1 MCFRLRHGMRRVR
14 RVRVKRSLFWS
25 LKADGRRKLPALGR
39 AADPARPLFKEGEM
53 MKRFLNSAAA
63 GAIFALAALAT
74 TATALVVTGRISA
87 NNREIF
93 QVGIAAVT
101 PEQGITAT
109 ASGTQA
115 TSYQLSAGVSFVTTV
130 ATIGD
135 GVRLPSITAIG
146 PPTNLDGSLN
156 VIVVNNTANSMNV
169 FPFLATDVIVSNG
182 VAAGAGAALAIA
194 ALKSADC
201 WASTALGRWYCTVG

>member
-1 MCFRLRHGMRRVR
+1 
-14 RVRVKRSLFWS
+14 
-25 LKADGRRKLPALGR
+25 
-39 AADPARPLFKEGEM
+39 

-63 GAIFALAALAT
+63 GVIFALAA
-74 TATALVVTGRISA
+74 VVTTSMALTIAGRVSV
-87 NNREIF
+87 NNRDIF
-93 QVGIAAVT
+93 QVGIQAAT

-109 ASGTQA
+109 PSGTQA
-115 TSYQLSAGVSFVTTV
+115 NSYQLTAGVSFVTTV
-130 ATIGD
+130 ATIAD
-135 GVRLPSITAIG
+135 GVKLPSITAIG
-146 PPTNLDGSLN
+146 PPTNLDGSIN

-182 VAAGAGAALAIA
+182 TAGGAGAALAIA

>member
-1 MCFRLRHGMRRVR
+1 
-14 RVRVKRSLFWS
+14 
-25 LKADGRRKLPALGR
+25 
-39 AADPARPLFKEGEM
+39 

-93 QVGIAAVT
+93 QVGIQAVT

-109 ASGTQA
+109 PSGTQA

-135 GVRLPSITAIG
+135 GVKLPSITAIG
-146 PPTNLDGSLN
+146 APTNLDGAIN
-156 VIVVNNTANSMNV
+156 IIVVNNTANSMNV
-169 FPFLATDVIVSNG
+169 FPFAATDVIVSNG
-182 VAAGAGAALAIA
+182 TAGGAGAALAIA
-194 ALKSADC
+194 TLKSADC

>member
-1 MCFRLRHGMRRVR
+1 
-14 RVRVKRSLFWS
+14 
-25 LKADGRRKLPALGR
+25 
-39 AADPARPLFKEGEM
+39 
-53 MKRFLNSAAA
+53 MKRFLNSAAC
-63 GAIFALAALAT
+63 GVIFALAVLAT
-74 TATALVVTGRISA
+74 SATALVISGRISQ

-93 QVGIAAVT
+93 QVGIQAMT

-109 ASGTQA
+109 PSGTQV

-146 PPTNLDGSLN
+146 PPTNLDGAIN

-169 FPFLATDVIVSNG
+169 FPFAATDVIVSAG
-182 VAAGAGAALAIA
+182 VAGAAGAALAVGT
-194 ALKSADC
+194 LKNADC

>member
-1 MCFRLRHGMRRVR
+1 
-14 RVRVKRSLFWS
+14 
-25 LKADGRRKLPALGR
+25 
-39 AADPARPLFKEGEM
+39 

-74 TATALVVTGRISA
+74 SATALVISGRISQ

-156 VIVVNNTANSMNV
+156 VIVVNNTANSMNI
-169 FPFLATDVIVSNG
+169 FPFAATDVIVSAG
-182 VAAGAGAALAIA
+182 VAGAAGAALAVGT
-194 ALKSADC
+194 LKNADC